1 MFRRRSSGGVNC
13 TDLDTLWTFF
23 IFRTVSEFVSAA
35 HGNFF
40 SLVLMF
46 NMQKELDFKDI
57 IREARS
63 YILATC
69 VSQTAWHSGWNS

>member
-23 IFRTVSEFVSAA
+23 IFRTVSEFVSAWKL
-35 HGNFF
+35 

-46 NMQKELDFKDI
+46 NMQKELDFKGI
-57 IREARS
+57 VREARS

-69 VSQTAWHSGWNS
+69 VSQTAWHSG